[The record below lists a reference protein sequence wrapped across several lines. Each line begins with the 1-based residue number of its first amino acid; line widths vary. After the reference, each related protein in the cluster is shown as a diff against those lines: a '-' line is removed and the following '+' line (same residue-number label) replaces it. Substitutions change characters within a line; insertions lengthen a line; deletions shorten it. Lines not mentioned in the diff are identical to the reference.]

1 MGKKYKNGLLRQP
14 PSLLIGKHG
23 PIIANTI
30 ARSLLLEAKTVE
42 VQHLKDGSVDGYAK
56 ERNQRRSADGILFS
70 LVLIFTLLVEATAA
84 TSPIRLLRNKA
95 AVEIVFD

>member
-70 LVLIFTLLVEATAA
+70 QCSYIHPFDGGYCSNVSYT
-84 TSPIRLLRNKA
+84 TSS
-95 AVEIVFD
+95 